1 MAIVTQGVEPASVL
15 MAAPPPAWLEEWSGF
30 AARLRFA
37 DLPAEVAGRTRLAL
51 LDSIGAI
58 AAGAQE
64 AEVQALAAR
73 MVAREGAGEAPV
85 IGLPLAARPGTA
97 AFLNGTSGTMLE
109 LDEGNQYAR
118 GHPAIHVVPALLAA
132 PRGDGAA
139 LLAALA
145 LGYEFGSRVGIA
157 SKLNVAMHPHG
168 TWGTLGAAIGVAKLH
183 GATAAEFAGVINM
196 AASLG
201 LATSR
206 KTMLEGGT
214 VRNTYAGVSN
224 MLGLTVWDLVRAG
237 FEGERDG
244 VGTVFGH
251 VSATDFRPEEM
262 TRELGSRW
270 EVARNYFKRHAACR
284 YTHGALDALGLV
296 LARTGA
302 LLPDQVRSIE
312 VDTYVWA
319 AQLDSP
325 LAPNMLAAK
334 FSIPFALA
342 TTIVHGAATVP
353 AFRGAA
359 RENPAVQALARRVTV
374 NEDPALTAQLPG
386 LRPARLRVT
395 MQDGTV
401 HTAEVTT
408 NRGDTEDPYT
418 EAEVRAKFRELTDP
432 VYGAARAQAIEEAVL
447 ALGPHREAAALT
459 ELLAR

>member
-1 MAIVTQGVEPASVL
+1 VAIVTPGVEPASVL
-15 MAAPPPAWLEEWSGF
+15 MAASPPEWLGTWCGF
-30 AARLRFA
+30 AARARFA
-37 DLPAEVAGRTRLAL
+37 DLPAEVAQRTRLAL
-51 LDSIGAI
+51 LDTIGAI

-73 MVAREGAGEAPV
+73 MIAREGAGEAPV
-85 IGLPLAARPGTA
+85 IGLPMGARPGTA
-97 AFLNGTSGTMLE
+97 AFLNGTAGTMLE

-139 LLAALA
+139 LLLALA
-145 LGYEFGSRVGIA
+145 IGYEFGSRVGIA

-168 TWGTLGAAIGVAKLH
+168 TWGTLGAAMGVAKLH
-183 GATAAEFAGVINM
+183 GASAEEFRGVINM

-206 KTMLEGGT
+206 RTMLEGGT
-214 VRNTYAGVSN
+214 VRNTYAGVAN

-251 VSATDFRPEEM
+251 VSATDFRPAEM
-262 TRELGSRW
+262 VAELGTRW

-284 YTHGALDALGLV
+284 YTHGALDALALI
-296 LARTGA
+296 LAKTGRLA
-302 LLPDQVRSIE
+302 PEQVTAIE

-342 TTIVHGAATVP
+342 TMIVHGAATVP
-353 AFRGAA
+353 AFRGPA
-359 RENPAVQALARRVTV
+359 RDNPAVQALARRVTV

-395 MQDGTV
+395 LADGSV
-401 HTAEVTT
+401 HAAEVTT
-408 NRGDTEDPYT
+408 NRGDTEDPYA
-418 EAEVRAKFRELTDP
+418 EAEIREKFRELADP
-432 VYGAARAQAIEEAVL
+432 VYGAARAAAIEEAVL

-459 ELLAR
+459 ELLTR

>member
-1 MAIVTQGVEPASVL
+1 MAIVTKGVEPASVL
-15 MAAPPPAWLEEWSGF
+15 MAAAAPSWLGEWCGF
-30 AARLRFA
+30 AAKLRFA
-37 DLPAEVAGRTRLAL
+37 DLPAEVAQRTRLAL
-51 LDSIGAI
+51 LDCIGAI

-64 AEVQALAAR
+64 PEVQALAAR
-73 MVAREGAGEAPV
+73 MTGREGTGDAPV
-85 IGLPLAARPGTA
+85 IGSPLSARPGTA
-97 AFLNGTSGTMLE
+97 AFLNGAAGTSLE

-118 GHPAIHVVPALLAA
+118 GHPAIHVVPALLAGL
-132 PRGDGAA
+132 RGDGAA
-139 LLAALA
+139 LLTALA
-145 LGYEFGSRVGIA
+145 IGYEFGSRVGIA

-168 TWGTLGAAIGVAKLH
+168 TWGTLGAAMGVAKLH
-183 GATAAEFAGVINM
+183 GATAAEFSGVINM

-214 VRNTYAGVSN
+214 VRNTYCGVSN
-224 MLGLTVWDLVRAG
+224 MLGLTVWDLVRSG

-262 TRELGSRW
+262 VVDLGTRW

-296 LARTGA
+296 LAKTGR
-302 LLPDQVRSIE
+302 LSPDQVKSIE

-353 AFRGAA
+353 AFRGPA

-374 NEDPALTAQLPG
+374 NEDAALTAQLPG
-386 LRPARLRVT
+386 LRPARLKVT
-395 MQDGTV
+395 LTDGSV
-401 HTAEVTT
+401 HEASVTT

-418 EAEVRAKFRELTDP
+418 EAEVRQKFRDLADP
-432 VYGAARAQAIEEAVL
+432 VYGAARAQAIEEAVM
-447 ALGPHREAAALT
+447 ALGPHQEAAALT

>member
-1 MAIVTQGVEPASVL
+1 MPIVTEGVEPASVL
-15 MAAPPPAWLEEWSGF
+15 MAAPPPAWLEEWCAF
-30 AARLRFA
+30 AARTRFA
-37 DLPAEVAGRTRLAL
+37 DLPGDVAGRARLAL

-64 AEVQALAAR
+64 AEMQALAAR
-73 MVAREGAGEAPV
+73 MLAREGAGDAPV
-85 IGLPLAARPGTA
+85 IGLPHAARPGTA

-109 LDEGNQYAR
+109 LDEGNQYCR

-139 LLAALA
+139 LLTALA
-145 LGYEFGSRVGIA
+145 IGYEFGARVGIA

-168 TWGTLGAAIGVAKLH
+168 TWGTLGAAMGVAKLH
-183 GATAAEFAGVINM
+183 GASAAEFRGVVNI

-214 VRNTYAGVSN
+214 VRNTYAGVAN

-237 FEGERDG
+237 FDGERDG

-251 VSATDFRPEEM
+251 VSASDFRPGEM
-262 TRELGSRW
+262 VAELGTRW

-284 YTHGALDALGLV
+284 YTHGALDALGKI
-296 LARTGA
+296 LAKTGP
-302 LLPDQVRSIE
+302 LQPDVVRAIE
-312 VDTYVWA
+312 VETYVWA

-342 TTIVHGAATVP
+342 TTIAHGAATVP
-353 AFRGAA
+353 AFRAPA
-359 RENPAVQALARRVTV
+359 RENSAVQALARRVTV

-395 MQDGTV
+395 LADGSV
-401 HTAEVTT
+401 HAAEVTT

-432 VYGAARAQAIEEAVL
+432 VFGAERAAAIEAAVL
-447 ALGPHREAAALT
+447 ALGPGREASALT

>member
-1 MAIVTQGVEPASVL
+1 MAIVTKGVEPASVL
-15 MAAPPPAWLEEWSGF
+15 MAAAPPAWLDEWCGF
-30 AARLRFA
+30 AAQLRFA
-37 DLPAEVAGRTRLAL
+37 SLPAEVAQRARLAL
-51 LDSIGAI
+51 LDCIGAI
-58 AAGAQE
+58 ASGAQE
-64 AEVQALAAR
+64 AEVQALAGR
-73 MVAREGAGEAPV
+73 MLSREGTGDAPV

-139 LLAALA
+139 LLTALA
-145 LGYEFGSRVGIA
+145 IGYEFGSRVGIA

-168 TWGTLGAAIGVAKLH
+168 TWGTLGAAMGIAKLH
-183 GATAAEFAGVINM
+183 GATAEEFRGTINM

-251 VSATDFRPEEM
+251 VSANDFRPAEM
-262 TRELGSRW
+262 VADLGTRW
-270 EVARNYFKRHAACR
+270 EIARNYFKRHAACR
-284 YTHGALDALGLV
+284 YTHGALDALQMI
-296 LARTGA
+296 LAKTGP
-302 LLPDQVRSIE
+302 LQPDQVRAID

-342 TTIVHGAATVP
+342 TTIAHGAATVP
-353 AFRGAA
+353 AFRAPA
-359 RENPAVQALARRVTV
+359 RENAAVQALAQRVAV
-374 NEDPALTAQLPG
+374 SEDPALTAQLPG
-386 LRPARLRVT
+386 LRPARLRMTLV
-395 MQDGTV
+395 DGTV
-401 HTAEVTT
+401 HSAEVTT
-408 NRGDTEDPYT
+408 NRGDTEDPFT
-418 EAEVRAKFRELTDP
+418 EAEIREKFRELTDP
-432 VYGAARAQAIEEAVL
+432 VYGPARAQAIEEAVL
-447 ALGPHREAAALT
+447 AFGPHHEASALT
-459 ELLAR
+459 GLLSR

>member
-1 MAIVTQGVEPASVL
+1 MAIVTKGVQPASVL
-15 MAAPPPAWLEEWSGF
+15 MTAPPPAWLDAWCGF
-30 AARLRFA
+30 AAGMRFA
-37 DLPAEVAGRTRLAL
+37 DLPTEVVARARLVL
-51 LDSIGAI
+51 LDCIGAI

-64 AEVQALAAR
+64 AEMQALAAR
-73 MVAREGAGEAPV
+73 MLAREGTGAAPV
-85 IGLPLAARPGTA
+85 IGLPHAAGPGTA

-139 LLAALA
+139 VLTALA
-145 LGYEFGSRVGIA
+145 IGYEFGSRVGIA

-168 TWGTLGAAIGVAKLH
+168 TWGTLGAAMGVAKLH
-183 GATAAEFAGVINM
+183 GATAEEFRGVVNM

-214 VRNTYAGVSN
+214 VRNTYAGVAN

-237 FEGERDG
+237 FQGERDG

-251 VSATDFRPEEM
+251 VAASDFRPDEM
-262 TRELGSRW
+262 VAELGTRW
-270 EVARNYFKRHAACR
+270 ELGRNYFKRHAACR
-284 YTHGALDALGLV
+284 YTHGALDALGMI

-302 LLPDQVRSIE
+302 LQPDQVRGIE

-342 TTIVHGAATVP
+342 TTIAHGAATVP
-353 AFRGAA
+353 AFRGPA
-359 RENPAVQALARRVTV
+359 RENAAVQALASRVTV
-374 NEDPALTAQLPG
+374 NEDAALTAMLPG
-386 LRPARLRVT
+386 LRPARLRMT
-395 MQDGTV
+395 LADGSV
-401 HTAEVTT
+401 HEASVTT

-418 EAEVRAKFRELTDP
+418 EAELRAKFRELADP
-432 VYGAARAQAIEEAVL
+432 VYGPARAQAIEEAVM
-447 ALGPHREAAALT
+447 ALGPHREAAALV

>member
-1 MAIVTQGVEPASVL
+1 M
-15 MAAPPPAWLEEWSGF
+15 
-30 AARLRFA
+30 
-37 DLPAEVAGRTRLAL
+37 
-51 LDSIGAI
+51 
-58 AAGAQE
+58 
-64 AEVQALAAR
+64 QALAAR
-73 MVAREGAGEAPV
+73 MIAREGAGDAPV
-85 IGLPLAARPGTA
+85 IGLPHGARPGAA

-139 LLAALA
+139 LLIALA
-145 LGYEFGSRVGIA
+145 IGYEFGSRVGIA
-157 SKLNVAMHPHG
+157 STLNVAMHPHG
-168 TWGTLGAAIGVAKLH
+168 TWGTLGAAMGVAKLH
-183 GATAAEFAGVINM
+183 GAGAEEFRGVTNM

-244 VGTVFGH
+244 VGTVFGS
-251 VSATDFRPEEM
+251 VAASDFRPGEM
-262 TRELGSRW
+262 VAELGTRW
-270 EVARNYFKRHAACR
+270 EIARNYFKRHAACR
-284 YTHGALDALGLV
+284 YTHGALDALAQI
-296 LARTGA
+296 LARTGP
-302 LLPDQVRSIE
+302 LDPGQVRSIE

-342 TTIVHGAATVP
+342 TTIAHGAATVP
-353 AFRGAA
+353 AFREAA
-359 RENPAVQALARRVTV
+359 RENPSVQALARRVTV
-374 NEDPALTAQLPG
+374 NEDPALTAKLPG
-386 LRPARLRVT
+386 LRPARLRLALE
-395 MQDGTV
+395 DGSA
-401 HTAEVTT
+401 HTAEVST

-432 VYGAARAQAIEEAVL
+432 VYGPDRARAIEEAVL
-447 ALGPHREAAALT
+447 ALGPHREASALT
-459 ELLAR
+459 ELLMR

>member
-1 MAIVTQGVEPASVL
+1 MAIVTKGVEPASIL
-15 MAAPPPAWLEEWSGF
+15 MAAAPPAWLGEWCDF
-30 AARLRFA
+30 AAGMRFA
-37 DLPAEVAGRTRLAL
+37 DLSGEVAQRARLAL
-51 LDSIGAI
+51 LDCTGAI
-58 AAGAQE
+58 AAGSQE
-64 AEVQALAAR
+64 AEMQALAGR
-73 MVAREGAGEAPV
+73 MVAREGAGETPV
-85 IGLPLAARPGTA
+85 IGLPHAARPGTA

-145 LGYEFGSRVGIA
+145 IGYEFGSRVGIA

-168 TWGTLGAAIGVAKLH
+168 TWGTLGAAMGVAKLH
-183 GATAAEFAGVINM
+183 GANAEEFRGVINM

-224 MLGLTVWDLVRAG
+224 MLGLTVWDLVRSG

-251 VSATDFRPEEM
+251 VSASDFRPEEM
-262 TRELGSRW
+262 VAELGTRW

-284 YTHGALDALGLV
+284 YTHGALDALGLI
-296 LARTGA
+296 LARTGP
-302 LLPDQVRSIE
+302 LDPGQVRAIE

-353 AFRGAA
+353 AFRGPA

-374 NEDPALTAQLPG
+374 NEDPALTAKLPG
-386 LRPARLRVT
+386 LRPARLRMT
-395 MQDGTV
+395 LADGSV
-401 HTAEVTT
+401 HEASVTT

-432 VYGAARAQAIEEAVL
+432 VYGAQRAKAIEEAVL
-447 ALGPHREAAALT
+447 ALGPQQEAASLLR
-459 ELLAR
+459 LLAR

>member
-1 MAIVTQGVEPASVL
+1 MAIVTQGVQPASVL
-15 MAAPPPAWLEEWSGF
+15 MAAPPPAWLEEWATF
-30 AARLRFA
+30 AARVRFA
-37 DLPAEVAGRTRLAL
+37 ELPAEVAQRTRLAL
-51 LDSIGAI
+51 LDSVGAI

-73 MVAREGAGEAPV
+73 MVAREGSGEAPV

-97 AFLNGTSGTMLE
+97 AFLNGTAGTMLE

-139 LLAALA
+139 LLMALA
-145 LGYEFGSRVGIA
+145 IGYEFGSRVGIA

-168 TWGTLGAAIGVAKLH
+168 TWGTLGAAMGVAKLH
-183 GATAAEFAGVINM
+183 GANAGEFRGVINM

-206 KTMLEGGT
+206 KNMLEGGT

-244 VGTVFGH
+244 VGTIFGH
-251 VSATDFRPEEM
+251 VSASDFRPAEM
-262 TRELGSRW
+262 VAELGTRW

-296 LARTGA
+296 LAKTGP
-302 LLPDQVRSIE
+302 LQPDQLRAIE

-353 AFRGAA
+353 AFRGPA
-359 RENPAVQALARRVTV
+359 RENPVVQALAQRVTV
-374 NEDPALTAQLPG
+374 NEDPAFTAQLPG
-386 LRPARLRVT
+386 LRPARVRVT
-395 MQDGTV
+395 LADGSV
-401 HTAEVTT
+401 HAADVTT

-418 EAEVRAKFRELTDP
+418 EAEVRQKFRELADP
-432 VYGAARAQAIEEAVL
+432 VYGGARAQAIEEAVL
-447 ALGPHREAAALT
+447 GLGPNQEASALT

>member
-1 MAIVTQGVEPASVL
+1 MAIVTKGVEPASVL
-15 MAAPPPAWLEEWSGF
+15 MAAASPAWLEQWCGF

-37 DLPAEVAGRTRLAL
+37 DLPAEVAQRTRLVL

-58 AAGAQE
+58 AAGSQE

-73 MVAREGAGEAPV
+73 MTAREGTGDAPV
-85 IGLPLAARPGTA
+85 IGLPVAARPGTA
-97 AFLNGTSGTMLE
+97 AFLNGTAGTMLE
-109 LDEGNQYAR
+109 LDEGNQYCR

-139 LLAALA
+139 LLTALA
-145 LGYEFGSRVGIA
+145 IGYEFGSRVGIA

-168 TWGTLGAAIGVAKLH
+168 TWGTLGAAMGVAKLH
-183 GATAAEFAGVINM
+183 GATAGEFRGVINM

-214 VRNTYAGVSN
+214 VRNTYAGVAN
-224 MLGLTVWDLVRAG
+224 MLGLTVWDLLRSG

-244 VGTVFGH
+244 VATVFGH

-262 TRELGSRW
+262 VADLGTRW
-270 EVARNYFKRHAACR
+270 EIARNYFKRHAACR
-284 YTHGALDALGLV
+284 YTHGALDAL
-296 LARTGA
+296 AQITAKAGA
-302 LLPDQVRSIE
+302 LQPDQVKAIE

-342 TTIVHGAATVP
+342 TTILHGAATVP
-353 AFRGAA
+353 AFRGPA

-374 NEDPALTAQLPG
+374 NEDPAMTAQLPG
-386 LRPARLRVT
+386 LRPARVRIA
-395 MQDGTV
+395 MADGSV
-401 HTAEVTT
+401 HEASVTT

-418 EAEVRAKFRELTDP
+418 QAEVRQKFRDLADP
-432 VYGAARAQAIEEAVL
+432 VYGAARAQAIEEAVMAL
-447 ALGPHREAAALT
+447 APHAEAAALT

>member
-1 MAIVTQGVEPASVL
+1 MAIVTKGVEPASVL
-15 MAAPPPAWLEEWSGF
+15 MAAAPPAWLEEWCRF
-30 AARLRFA
+30 AAGARFA
-37 DLPAEVAGRTRLAL
+37 SLPPAVAQRARLAL
-51 LDSIGAI
+51 LDCIGAI

-73 MVAREGAGEAPV
+73 MLGREGTGDAPV

-139 LLAALA
+139 LLTALA
-145 LGYEFGSRVGIA
+145 IGYEFGSRVGIA

-168 TWGTLGAAIGVAKLH
+168 TWGTLGAAMGIAKLH
-183 GATAAEFAGVINM
+183 GATAEEFRGTINM

-244 VGTVFGH
+244 VGTVFGT

-262 TRELGSRW
+262 TRELGTRW
-270 EVARNYFKRHAACR
+270 ELGRNYFKRHAACR
-284 YTHGALDALGLV
+284 YTHGALDALQMILSK
-296 LARTGA
+296 TGP
-302 LLPDQVRSIE
+302 LQPDQVRAIE
-312 VDTYVWA
+312 VETYVWA

-342 TTIVHGAATVP
+342 TTIAHGAATVP
-353 AFRGAA
+353 AFRAPA
-359 RENPAVQALARRVTV
+359 RENAAVQALAARVTV

-386 LRPARLRVT
+386 LRPARLRLT
-395 MQDGTV
+395 LADGSV
-401 HTAEVTT
+401 HSAEVTT

-432 VYGAARAQAIEEAVL
+432 VYGPARAQAIEDAVL
-447 ALGPHREAAALT
+447 AFGPHQEASALT

>member
-1 MAIVTQGVEPASVL
+1 MAIVTKGVEPASVL
-15 MAAPPPAWLEEWSGF
+15 MAAAPPAWLDAWCGF
-30 AARLRFA
+30 AARMRFA
-37 DLPAEVAGRTRLAL
+37 DLPAEVAARARLVL
-51 LDSIGAI
+51 LDCIGAI

-64 AEVQALAAR
+64 AEMQALAAR
-73 MVAREGAGEAPV
+73 MLAREGTGAAPV
-85 IGLPLAARPGTA
+85 IGLPHAAGPGTA
-97 AFLNGTSGTMLE
+97 AFLNGTAGTMLE

-118 GHPAIHVVPALLAA
+118 GHPAIHVVPALLAG

-139 LLAALA
+139 LLASLA
-145 LGYEFGSRVGIA
+145 IGYEFGSRVGIA

-168 TWGTLGAAIGVAKLH
+168 TWGTLGAAMGVAKLH
-183 GATAAEFAGVINM
+183 GATAEEFRSVINM

-251 VSATDFRPEEM
+251 VAASDFRPEEM
-262 TRELGSRW
+262 VAELGTRW
-270 EVARNYFKRHAACR
+270 EIARNYFKRHAACR
-284 YTHGALDALGLV
+284 YTHGALDALGMI

-302 LLPDQVRSIE
+302 LQPDQVRAIE

-342 TTIVHGAATVP
+342 TTIAHGAATVP
-353 AFRGAA
+353 AFRGPA
-359 RENPAVQALARRVTV
+359 RENAAVLALASRVAV
-374 NEDPALTAQLPG
+374 NEDAALTAMLPG
-386 LRPARLRVT
+386 LRPARLRMT
-395 MQDGTV
+395 LADGSV
-401 HTAEVTT
+401 HEASVTT

-418 EAEVRAKFRELTDP
+418 EAEVRAKFRELADP

-447 ALGPHREAAALT
+447 ALGPQQEAVALT

>member
-1 MAIVTQGVEPASVL
+1 MAIVTAGVEPASAL
-15 MAAPPPAWLEEWSGF
+15 MAAPPPAWLGEWCGF
-30 AARLRFA
+30 AAKLRFA
-37 DLPAEVAGRTRLAL
+37 DLPAEVAQRTRLAL

-64 AEVQALAAR
+64 AEMQALAAR
-73 MVAREGAGEAPV
+73 MIAREGAGEAPV
-85 IGLPLAARPGTA
+85 IGLPHAARPGTA

-145 LGYEFGSRVGIA
+145 IGYEFGSRVGIA
-157 SKLNVAMHPHG
+157 SRLNVAMHPHG
-168 TWGTLGAAIGVAKLH
+168 TWGTLGAAMGVAKLH
-183 GATAAEFAGVINM
+183 GASAAEFRATINM

-206 KTMLEGGT
+206 RTMLEGGT
-214 VRNTYAGVSN
+214 VRNTYAGVAN

-251 VSATDFRPEEM
+251 VSASDFRPGEM
-262 TRELGSRW
+262 IRDLGARW

-284 YTHGALDALGLV
+284 YTHGALDALQMI
-296 LARTGA
+296 LAQTGP
-302 LLPDQVRSIE
+302 LRSEDVRAIAVE
-312 VDTYVWA
+312 TYVWA

-325 LAPNMLAAK
+325 EAPNMLAAK

-342 TTIVHGAATVP
+342 TTIAHGAATVP
-353 AFRGAA
+353 AFRGPA
-359 RENPAVQALARRVTV
+359 RESPVVQALARCVTV
-374 NEDPALTAQLPG
+374 NEDAAMTAQLPG
-386 LRPARLRVT
+386 LRPARLRIT
-395 MQDGTV
+395 LADGSV
-401 HTAEVTT
+401 HEASVTT

-418 EAEVRAKFRELTDP
+418 EQEIRQKFRELAAP
-432 VYGAARAQAIEEAVL
+432 VYGERAGAIEDAVM
-447 ALGPHREAAALT
+447 ALGPHQEAAALT